1 MRSNIL
7 QRLLLSELHAGRD
20 VLLQLGQ
27 AGVEQLL
34 LLVGDLA
41 DRVNLLDTVLA
52 ELDAAR
58 GQLES
63 YSGSEIEWANAR
75 SPLEAQTGNNPATH
89 LLAKNSTPSF
99 L

>member
-20 VLLQLGQ
+20 VLLQLRK

-41 DRVNLLDTVLA
+41 DRVNLLDTILA

-58 GQLES
+58 GQLS
-63 YSGSEIEWANAR
+63 RAMDGYRRSSWLAGTSSGQN
-75 SPLEAQTGNNPATH
+75 LATH